1 MDSDSAGDGS
11 FVAKAH
17 ITGDE
22 WARGGF
28 RVVAVGWVV
37 AALVVALRLWHED
50 IGAGVI
56 ADCHR
61 PIVAYAAELAL
72 AACGVALA
80 LRAASREMAKKMALL
95 GIALIVALWLP
106 AAFALP
112 TAFTAVCDN

>member
-1 MDSDSAGDGS
+1 MECDSAGQS
-11 FVAKAH
+11 LSVAKAN
-17 ITGDE
+17 ITGEE

-37 AALVVALRLWHED
+37 AALVVALHLWHED

-61 PIVAYAAELAL
+61 PIVAYVAELAL
-72 AACGVALA
+72 AAGGVALA
-80 LRAASREMAKKMALL
+80 LRAANQEMAKKTALL

-112 TAFTAVCDN
+112 AAFTAVCEN

>member
-1 MDSDSAGDGS
+1 MESDSAGDGLS
-11 FVAKAH
+11 VAKVR
-17 ITGDE
+17 IMGEE
-22 WARGGF
+22 WACGGF

-37 AALVVALRLWHED
+37 AALVVALHLWHED
-50 IGAGVI
+50 IGAGVV

-61 PIVAYAAELAL
+61 PLVAYVGELAL

-80 LRAASREMAKKMALL
+80 LRAASREMAKKTALL

-112 TAFTAVCDN
+112 AAFTAVCEN